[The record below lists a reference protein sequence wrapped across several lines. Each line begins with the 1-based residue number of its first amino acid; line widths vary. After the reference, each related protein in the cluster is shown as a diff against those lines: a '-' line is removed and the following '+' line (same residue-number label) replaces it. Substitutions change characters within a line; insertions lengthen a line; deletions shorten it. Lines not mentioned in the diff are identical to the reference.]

1 VAERYYLYT
10 AVYWYKEARV
20 VAQQSFYIEAAFD
33 FYEQF
38 ILKYSQA
45 KAAIYQRYGFTL
57 QGSVSPKEWEVFA
70 AILLDD
76 RARSG
81 NGADLINHEVKSAM
95 TTNNGFEY
103 QYHKTHGLEKLAADK
118 TVDHV
123 FISLNP
129 TYTNIEVWWV
139 DREHLIPTFDSW
151 LPELRTNY
159 QANGK
164 QRFRRSISRGTVRQ
178 YGQKILVIDQGQLSH
193 STGSELPT
201 DSGCDP
207 QSSE

>member
-1 VAERYYLYT
+1 VT
-10 AVYWYKEARV
+10 TGKI
-20 VAQQSFYIEAAFD
+20 FYIEAAFD

-38 ILKYSQA
+38 ILKYSQD
-45 KAAIYQRYGFTL
+45 KAAIYQHYGFTL
-57 QGSVSPKEWEVFA
+57 QGSISPKEWEVFA
-70 AILLDD
+70 AILLGDQ
-76 RARSG
+76 ARPG
-81 NGADLINHEVKSAM
+81 NGADLIHHEVKSAT

-118 TVDHV
+118 AVDHV
-123 FISLNP
+123 FISLDR

-139 DREHLIPTFDSW
+139 DRQHLMPIFDSW

-178 YGQKILVIDQGQLSH
+178 YGQKILVIAAGQLVNSP
-193 STGSELPT
+193 GSALPT
-201 DSGCDP
+201 DSAHAGQANP
-207 QSSE
+207 

>member
-1 VAERYYLYT
+1 
-10 AVYWYKEARV
+10 V
-20 VAQQSFYIEAAFD
+20 VAQQVFYIEAAFA

-38 ILKYSQA
+38 ILKYSRA
-45 KAAIYQRYGFTL
+45 KAAIYQQYGFTL

-70 AILLDD
+70 AILLGD
-76 RARSG
+76 RARPG
-81 NGADLINHEVKSAM
+81 NGADLIQHEVKSAM

-129 TYTNIEVWWV
+129 TYSDIEVWWV
-139 DREHLIPTFDSW
+139 DRQQLIPIFDSW
-151 LPELRTNY
+151 LPELQTNY

-178 YGQKILVIDQGQLSH
+178 YGQKILVIAQGQLVDLTESQ
-193 STGSELPT
+193 LPT
-201 DSGCDP
+201 DSGHVG
-207 QSSE
+207 QANE

>member
-1 VAERYYLYT
+1 
-10 AVYWYKEARV
+10 V
-20 VAQQSFYIEAAFD
+20 VAQQVFYIEAAFA

-38 ILKYSQA
+38 ILKYSRD
-45 KAAIYQRYGFTL
+45 KAAIYQQYGFTL

-70 AILLDD
+70 AILLGD
-76 RARSG
+76 RARPG
-81 NGADLINHEVKSAM
+81 NGADLIQHEVKSAM

-129 TYTNIEVWWV
+129 TYSDIEVWWV
-139 DREHLIPTFDSW
+139 DRQQLIPIFDSW

-178 YGQKILVIDQGQLSH
+178 YGQKICVIAQGQLAH
-193 STGSELPT
+193 SPASQLPT
-201 DSGCDP
+201 DSGHAG
-207 QSSE
+207 QSNE